1 MENQISKLDE
11 HKLTSAIEKAAT
23 LASANK
29 TLDRNQVLAEQLKKA
44 HIDDRFVKV
53 ASNAFNKRITVL
65 TFKKTDDEHKAET
78 FPLTDATTVLG
89 YMNGDMEKAASEQ
102 APFQIEYVDTAASM
116 QKAASAETKK
126 PLYEDTVPYQE
137 LCQHVE
143 NVMVKNEAALHDRL
157 CDYRKIN
164 KEANDLSDEL
174 SDYFQKTACASFEF
188 TTLVNAYGDRFKN
201 AISDKLPKETDYTE
215 TAESAILP
223 DTPVYKK
230 ASRMIEAHE
239 AAENLKT
246 VLDIYADGIS
256 QFCKAASDMGEMVNR
271 MEAGLTKTAIVGEK
285 ATGLA
290 KEIGMELGLAPAAI
304 AQYGIGAADKMI
316 NGVADTTGKA
326 LGNAYALYQAGNAAH
341 MAPHEILDAEFLTK
355 DRYRD
360 RMLGW
365 SDMTADP
372 QFAMYPAEQVFLATQ
387 KAMDLDTT
395 LERPDRREVLRS
407 YVAQLLAQNNR
418 LSTAD
423 IAALATTLRG
433 LTAADG
439 NAASQIALE
448 SVKKMEEKKAPEL
461 PSLEGLLGST
471 VEIKG
476 EERAKDVLDTIA
488 KSNEEYVKDMDKQRE
503 AKDKKKEQAE
513 TAAREKKNTNSAT
526 QQARQNF
533 LTGTMGYT
541 LTMGPKGQ
549 ITYVDQSGKPHDQK
563 EVEALLNAAAK
574 ANLVPT
580 IEA

>member
-1 MENQISKLDE
+1 MENQISKLEE

-29 TLDRNQVLAEQLKKA
+29 TLNRNQVLAEQLKKA

-89 YMNGDMEKAASEQ
+89 SMNGDMEKAASEQ
-102 APFQIEYVDTAASM
+102 TPFQIEYVDTVASM

-126 PLYEDTVPYQE
+126 PLNEDTVPYQE

-201 AISDKLPKETDYTE
+201 AISDKLPKATDYTE

-271 MEAGLTKTAIVGEK
+271 MEAGLMKTAIVGEK

-448 SVKKMEEKKAPEL
+448 SVKKMDEKKAPEL

-503 AKDKKKEQAE
+503 AKDKKKEQVE

-549 ITYVDQSGKPHDQK
+549 ITYVDKSGKPHDQK
-563 EVEALLNAAAK
+563 EVEALLSAAAK